1 MAIRAFDHYFMNL
14 PKTDAEPD
22 FDRFWEKSIAEI
34 RKVSI
39 EPEIHESGKKTTA
52 RFRAFDISYNGFL
65 KARIKGLLYVPKKKT
80 KVRVIIHIHD
90 YNRFM
95 DKSIVRHLNE
105 DVGHLFLIIRG
116 HDIVENRLPEEERP
130 LGYMVENIIDL
141 ETYYARSVYLDVYRS
156 IDFLRLINIVDCTSV
171 GLYGKGFGAAAA
183 FFAAVSSNR
192 VGAIVMDSPLFC
204 NLTLS
209 QNISQSDAAR
219 EINDIINIQKGK
231 KQQIKKNLSYFDIIN
246 FSNSLQCPAMFVTG
260 LNDTIAPPECVLG
273 LFNRIQTE
281 KVIEVYP
288 DDGNEA
294 GGDKQKIK
302 AMDWLAKYILA
313 D

>member
-1 MAIRAFDHYFMNL
+1 MAIRSFDHYFMNL

-22 FDRFWEKSIAEI
+22 FDRFWEKSLAEI
-34 RKVSI
+34 RKISI
-39 EPEIHESGKKTTA
+39 EPEVHESSKKTTA
-52 RFRAFDISYNGFL
+52 RFRVFDVSYNGFL
-65 KARIKGLLYVPKKKT
+65 KTRIRGLLYVPKKKD

-90 YNRFM
+90 YNSFI
-95 DKSIVRHLNE
+95 DKSMVRHLNE
-105 DVGHLFLIIRG
+105 NVGHLFLVIRG
-116 HDIVENRLPEEERP
+116 HEVVENRLPEEQRH

-141 ETYYARSVYLDVYRS
+141 ETYYARSVYLDIYRS
-156 IDFLRLINIVDCTSV
+156 IDFLRLIKFIDCSRI
-171 GLYGKGFGAAAA
+171 GISGKGFGAAAG

-192 VGAIVMDSPLFC
+192 VSAIVLDSPLFC
-204 NLTLS
+204 NLPLS

-219 EINDIINIQKGK
+219 EINDIINIQKAK

-246 FSNSLQCPAMFVTG
+246 FSDSLECPVMFVTG

-273 LFNRIQTE
+273 LFNRVRCE

-294 GGDKQKIK
+294 GGDKQKVK
-302 AMDWLAKYILA
+302 AIDWLADIILA